1 MNQYS
6 GSVIALARLPS
17 ACIPMAM
24 SLTALA
30 VVLGSIA
37 ISGVVHQA
45 DEGFTAHVWQLLM
58 VGQLPLLAF
67 FAIKWLPRTP
77 RQALAVVALQIVTT
91 LAAIAPVLILGL

>member
-1 MNQYS
+1 MNQYP
-6 GSVIALARLPS
+6 GSVMTLAKFPS
-17 ACIPMAM
+17 AFIPMVM
-24 SLTALA
+24 SLTALV

-58 VGQLPLLAF
+58 VGQVPLLAF

-77 RQALAVVALQIVTT
+77 RPALGVFVLQIVTT
-91 LAAIAPVLILGL
+91 LAAIAPVLFLGL